1 MKLTVENAVE
11 IAKKY
16 NFAYDEDLQE
26 IVIPPSIGIDDDDFS
41 FMRFEVREDA
51 EGNEDDEFNCAYEF
65 GVTALESGKLGFHT
79 STFKNITTTE
89 EFERNI
95 KNFLAFI
102 ELVKPFEK
110 KYKEQVKLNNM
121 TGDF

>member
-16 NFAYDEDLQE
+16 NFSYDEDLEE
-26 IVIPPSIGIDDDDFS
+26 IVIPQSIVIDDDDFS
-41 FMRFEVREDA
+41 FMRFEVCKDA
-51 EGNEDDEFNCAYEF
+51 EGNENEEFDCAYEF
-65 GVTALESGKLGFHT
+65 GVTALESGKFGFHT
-79 STFKNITTTE
+79 TTFKNITTTE
-89 EFERNI
+89 EFEKNL
-95 KNFLAFI
+95 KNFLYFI

-110 KYKEQVKLNNM
+110 KYKEQIKLNNM